1 MFIVKPN
8 TLNRFLMKNCLF
20 AFLMLFTVMASL
32 AQNDTIKRNNFG
44 KNEIKINAV
53 FLLLGTFEASY
64 ERNLSEQSS
73 IGVSAFIPFDNEN
86 FDMDL
91 NYYISPY
98 YRIFFGQKYA
108 GGFFIEGFGM
118 LNSIEREFYSNSQ
131 NGNYNYYNEDVTDFA
146 LGFGLGGKW
155 MTTGGFVFEVNGGI
169 GRNLFSTNNSEYYDY
184 SPIVGKFGFNLG
196 YRF

>member
-1 MFIVKPN
+1 
-8 TLNRFLMKNCLF
+8 MKNCLF

-44 KNEIKINAV
+44 KNKIKINAV